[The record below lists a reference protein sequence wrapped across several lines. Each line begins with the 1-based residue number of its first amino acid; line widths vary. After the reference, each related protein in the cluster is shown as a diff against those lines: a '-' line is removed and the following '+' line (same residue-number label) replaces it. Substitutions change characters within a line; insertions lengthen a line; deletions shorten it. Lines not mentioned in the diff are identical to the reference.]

1 MTEESAFKQP
11 GYIVVKEEFE
21 DEPLELELED
31 DGNLRM
37 STLISQFSGACGLR
51 FRNKDTGAM
60 RGVRLHDDLF
70 LPPNG
75 AEGWPTDVIFNV
87 VYSKE
92 AQSKRRPLSDGAA
105 MGPNCVGSVP
115 KRAQQKPSDLAVLSL
130 PWKTTELELKKY
142 FSRFGTVVFA
152 NIKKDQESGNSRGF
166 GFIRFETFEA
176 QQKAME
182 QPDHEIEGRNIVLRL
197 TKKVI

>member
-1 MTEESAFKQP
+1 MIDF
-11 GYIVVKEEFE
+11 
-21 DEPLELELED
+21 
-31 DGNLRM
+31 
-37 STLISQFSGACGLR
+37 
-51 FRNKDTGAM
+51 
-60 RGVRLHDDLF
+60 
-70 LPPNG
+70 
-75 AEGWPTDVIFNV
+75 
-87 VYSKE
+87 SKE
-92 AQSKRRPLSDGAA
+92 AQSKRRPLSEGVQLGLNC
-105 MGPNCVGSVP
+105 MGLP

-197 TKKVI
+197 TKKVSN